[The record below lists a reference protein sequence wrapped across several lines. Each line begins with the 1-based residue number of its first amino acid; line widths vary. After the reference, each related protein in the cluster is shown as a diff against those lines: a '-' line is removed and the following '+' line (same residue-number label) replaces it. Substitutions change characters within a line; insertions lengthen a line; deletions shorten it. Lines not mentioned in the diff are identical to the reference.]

1 MSERVRGKRY
11 LPKSN
16 TKMETSEVKKQEA
29 LFALLKDL
37 GSRKADS
44 AKIKVTLVRST
55 IGRKPNQIKTVK
67 ALGLRKLNSVVE
79 KDVNPAI
86 LGMVN
91 TVSHLVEV
99 EEISWYEW
107 F

>member
-1 MSERVRGKRY
+1 MAKKIRVK
-11 LPKSN
+11 LVKSP
-16 TKMETSEVKKQEA
+16 
-29 LFALLKDL
+29 
-37 GSRKADS
+37 
-44 AKIKVTLVRST
+44 
-55 IGRKPNQIKTVK
+55 IGRKANQRATVK

-99 EEISWYEW
+99 EEIS
-107 F
+107 

>member
-1 MSERVRGKRY
+1 MQEESLLTSCGVKMAKKIRVK
-11 LPKSN
+11 LVKSP
-16 TKMETSEVKKQEA
+16 
-29 LFALLKDL
+29 
-37 GSRKADS
+37 
-44 AKIKVTLVRST
+44 
-55 IGRKPNQIKTVK
+55 IGRKANQRATVK

-99 EEISWYEW
+99 EEIS
-107 F
+107 